1 MKVLITIPH
10 IFSPKENS
18 VYSSERKDKREVKL
32 KGLYEATIGNLCRHN
47 VHHWVHASEGK
58 DGKVFT
64 KRESNNM
71 GVEMKIQVYTNKLE
85 SLTDSLPEHKNL
97 TIIHA
102 EKTKKENIP
111 ALASKRLLEQSEKY
125 DLIGY
130 MEDDIAIEDIDFF
143 HKLNCIYKSIPD
155 EYVLMPHRHEMIRG
169 KGEVILSGDP
179 VNRRSD
185 LFWDTGEK
193 IRINWPTGYK
203 DFYRATNPHSGCY
216 FITRSQA
223 QKVLQ
228 YWQKL
233 NWKSPYQLSGPLE
246 QAASGMLIGTM
257 KIMKPVTENYKF
269 LMVRHM
275 DTLWK
280 RHGFKDYGEEYL
292 QD

>member
-10 IFSPKENS
+10 VFSPKKNS
-18 VYSSERKDKREVKL
+18 VYSSEKEDKREIKV
-32 KGLYEATIGNLCRHN
+32 KGLYEATIGNLSRHSS
-47 VHHWVHASEGK
+47 HHWVHASEGR
-58 DGKVFT
+58 DGRIFT
-64 KRESNNM
+64 KKESNNM
-71 GVEMKIQVYTNKLE
+71 GVDMTIQVYTNKTE
-85 SLTDSLPEHKNL
+85 SLSKTLPKHKNL
-97 TIIHA
+97 EIINIDGI
-102 EKTKKENIP
+102 KKENIP
-111 ALASKRLLEQSEKY
+111 ALASKRLLEQSKDY

-143 HKLNCIYKSIPD
+143 HKLSSIYKSIPV
-155 EYVLMPHRHEMIRG
+155 EYVLMPHRYEMIEG

-179 VNRRSD
+179 IRRRPD

-216 FITRSQA
+216 FITSSQA
-223 QKVLQ
+223 ARVLE
-228 YWQKL
+228 YWEKL
-233 NWKSPYQLSGPLE
+233 GWKSPYQLSGPLE

-269 LMVRHM
+269 LMVKHM

-280 RHGFKDYGEEYL
+280 RHGFKDGESD
-292 QD
+292 Q